1 MRKTR
6 PTPAKAEPARADD
19 PPSPRSDLIRGSE
32 DFPVVGIGAS
42 AGGLEACTKLLDALP
57 PDNGMAFILVQHLD
71 PTHESM
77 MAELLAHRTSMTV
90 VQAANGMLLERE
102 HLYIIPPGSYLSV
115 GDGALHLSQ
124 PEARHGARLPFD
136 FLLRSLA
143 EEYGERAICVIL
155 SGTGADGSL
164 GLKAIKEKGGLVIAQ
179 DPDEAAFDGMPRSAI
194 LTGAV
199 DLVLPLAG
207 IPDAL
212 LKFHR
217 RMALTRAAGVPD
229 ARQPSPDWLPEI
241 IDLLRKNTSHD
252 FRLYKEGTL
261 RRRIERRMA
270 MASIET
276 DDMERYLDVLRAD
289 EKELDH
295 LATDLLINVTSFFR
309 DPKVFDV
316 LSRKDHSRSGPQSF
330 RRSAA
335 ARLDRRVQ
343 HR

>member
-1 MRKTR
+1 MLKDRLSG
-6 PTPAKAEPARADD
+6 AKSGRRHSNGGD
-19 PPSPRSDLIRGSE
+19 PLVPEASKRSE

-42 AGGLEACTKLLDALP
+42 AGGLDACTKLLGALP
-57 PDNGMAFILVQHLD
+57 SDNGMAFILIQHLD

-90 VQAANGMLLERE
+90 VQATNGMLLERK

-115 GDGALHLSQ
+115 SNGALHLSV

-164 GLKAIKEKGGLVIAQ
+164 GRRAVKETGGLVIAQ
-179 DPDEAAFDGMPRSAI
+179 DPDEAAFDGMPRNAI

-199 DLVLPLAG
+199 DLVLPLAS
-207 IPDAL
+207 IPGAL

-217 RMALTRAAGVPD
+217 RMALTRVTATPD
-229 ARQPSPDWLPEI
+229 TRNTSPDWLPEI
-241 IDLLRKNTSHD
+241 VDLLRVKTAHD

-276 DDMERYLDVLRAD
+276 DDIAQYLDVLRGD
-289 EKELDH
+289 
-295 LATDLLINVTSFFR
+295 
-309 DPKVFDV
+309 
-316 LSRKDHSRSGPQSF
+316 
-330 RRSAA
+330 
-335 ARLDRRVQ
+335 
-343 HR
+343 